1 MLQYL
6 FTDCMLISL
15 SHIEN
20 LFSFLFLLKGIETVI
35 AMEEIRDYME
45 TYIPLTVTPFPL
57 FFNTIPLQL
66 PTNFILALC
75 IKCPHHL
82 VEAIRIRP
90 VMSRIDVFLEFC
102 IPLRIRI
109 SDFCILA
116 HPETRYTRMLV
127 IQFTRIIFTSEA
139 GRMFAATQEELAFHR
154 DCEVEM
160 LRVYPIVDPAVAAT
174 YSSFKFKLWYSFEG
188 PRTPPGTP
196 PRPSS
201 KQPPGADNPF
211 LRAPKRPTHD
221 PRRKNYSC
229 APDPVF
235 CRPNIKE
242 TLRDSLGWPSFF
254 DDHRTSTTSSMFPP
268 TCTSIPPP
276 PLPISEMPSGRSE
289 IQTTPTTSFARRG
302 LSSMPERSPRFSSS
316 GTFSTYNRA
325 DRATEPRRWPSES
338 YSSRLLQISR
348 DLDRASILGARGASL
363 GSGGLY
369 SRPRFSSG
377 VAGSRFGARGRMR
390 MSRGDRADRNRRYS
404 SFR

>member
-45 TYIPLTVTPFPL
+45 KYTPLTVTPFPL
-57 FFNTIPLQL
+57 FFNTIPLWL

-139 GRMFAATQEELAFHR
+139 GNLAAATPQERAFHE
-154 DCEVEM
+154 DCEWEM
-160 LRVYPIVDPAVAAT
+160 LRVYPIVEPAVAAPST
-174 YSSFKFKLWYSFEG
+174 SFNVHLEVLYSSEQ
-188 PRTPPGTP
+188 PRTPPR
-196 PRPSS
+196 PRSE
-201 KQPPGADNPF
+201 QPPGADNPL
-211 LRAPKRPTHD
+211 LRAPIRHTHD
-221 PRRKNYSC
+221 PRGKNYSC
-229 APDPVF
+229 APDLGF
-235 CRPNIKE
+235 CGLNAKK

-276 PLPISEMPSGRSE
+276 PLPISEMPSGRSA
-289 IQTTPTTSFARRG
+289 IQQTPTTSFARRG
-302 LSSMPERSPRFSSS
+302 LSSMPERSPRFSST

-325 DRATEPRRWPSES
+325 ERATEPTRWPSES
-338 YSSRLLQISR
+338 YSSRLLRISR
-348 DLDRASILGARGASL
+348 DLDRASILWARGASL

-377 VAGSRFGARGRMR
+377 VAGSRFAARSRMR
-390 MSRGDRADRNRRYS
+390 MARDDRAGRNRRYS